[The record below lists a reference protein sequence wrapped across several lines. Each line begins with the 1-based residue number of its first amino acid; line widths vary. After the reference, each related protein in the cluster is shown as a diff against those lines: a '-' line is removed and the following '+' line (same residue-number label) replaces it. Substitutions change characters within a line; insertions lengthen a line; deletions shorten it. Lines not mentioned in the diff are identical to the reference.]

1 MKDKLKSEKGITLTT
16 LVIYIIVL
24 VVALGILATVS
35 TFFYKN
41 VVLIKDSAQYA
52 AEFDKF
58 NASFI
63 KDIKNNSEANV
74 DQNAKTIVF
83 EDGTTYVYSENDKGI
98 YRNQVKIATHVDV
111 FNTSTKTISVNN
123 VDKQIISVNI
133 VIGNSKKTLI
143 NKSIDYTLKYW

>member
-41 VVLIKDSAQYA
+41 VVLLKDSAQYA

-83 EDGTTYVYSENDKGI
+83 EDGTTYE
-98 YRNQVKIATHVDV
+98 KIVEKKPKNSNSTV
-111 FNTSTKTISVNN
+111 FVFKN
-123 VDKQIISVNI
+123 II
-133 VIGNSKKTLI
+133 
-143 NKSIDYTLKYW
+143 

>member
-41 VVLIKDSAQYA
+41 VVLLKDSAQYA

-111 FNTSTKTISVNN
+111 FNTSTKT
-123 VDKQIISVNI
+123 
-133 VIGNSKKTLI
+133 
-143 NKSIDYTLKYW
+143 LK

>member
-1 MKDKLKSEKGITLTT
+1 MKDKLKSEKGVTLTT

-63 KDIKNNSEANV
+63 KDIKNNSE
-74 DQNAKTIVF
+74 AKTIVF

>member
-1 MKDKLKSEKGITLTT
+1 MKNKLKSEKGVTLTT

-41 VVLIKDSAQYA
+41 VILIKDSAKYA

-63 KDIKNNSEANV
+63 KEVALDENSILIVGDRYKVIEHAIKQRV
-74 DQNAKTIVF
+74 KLIILAKNRTIPKKLLSRAKR
-83 EDGTTYVYSENDKGI
+83 YNINIIRI
-98 YRNQVKIATHVDV
+98 YIY
-111 FNTSTKTISVNN
+111 IM
-123 VDKQIISVNI
+123 
-133 VIGNSKKTLI
+133 
-143 NKSIDYTLKYW
+143 KSIII